1 MKIKLILLVIVSF
14 AIISDL
20 PAQKSGKKF
29 TVTGKV
35 VDAYKSPISNA
46 KIIIDGKDSG
56 RKTDEDGNYKIKIKP
71 SVLNLGVFTTIT
83 GIVEEPVNGR
93 NTINFTLEKFVPSN
107 SGAEVP
113 LSEEDVVDSG
123 YGVSRK
129 KDLTKSVTKTDVSGK
144 QYTTFNSI
152 YDMLQTISGVYVSGS
167 NVTIRGTAT
176 TGNTSP
182 LFVVNGSVVSS
193 ISGIDPAM
201 VSSIEVLKGP
211 AASIYGMQGANGV
224 IIIKLK

>member
-1 MKIKLILLVIVSF
+1 
-14 AIISDL
+14 
-20 PAQKSGKKF
+20 
-29 TVTGKV
+29 
-35 VDAYKSPISNA
+35 
-46 KIIIDGKDSG
+46 
-56 RKTDEDGNYKIKIKP
+56 
-71 SVLNLGVFTTIT
+71 
-83 GIVEEPVNGR
+83 
-93 NTINFTLEKFVPSN
+93 
-107 SGAEVP
+107 
-113 LSEEDVVDSG
+113 
-123 YGVSRK
+123 
-129 KDLTKSVTKTDVSGK
+129 
-144 QYTTFNSI
+144 
-152 YDMLQTISGVYVSGS
+152 

>member
-1 MKIKLILLVIVSF
+1 MLSTPILNYPQSAILGMHNIVDRPV
-14 AIISDL
+14 A
-20 PAQKSGKKF
+20 
-29 TVTGKV
+29 VNGKV
-35 VDAYKSPISNA
+35 EIRPIMYVALSYDHR
-46 KIIIDGKDSG
+46 IIDGKDSG